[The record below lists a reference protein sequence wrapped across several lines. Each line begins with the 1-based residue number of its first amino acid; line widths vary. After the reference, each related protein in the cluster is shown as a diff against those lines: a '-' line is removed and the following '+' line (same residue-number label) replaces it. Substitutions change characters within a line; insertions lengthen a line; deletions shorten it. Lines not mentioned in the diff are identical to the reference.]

1 MNTMKR
7 SFLTLIIIALL
18 LLSACTLADSDTAAP
33 PAEAGQSAT
42 PAATSP
48 SPANSQAVETTQP
61 AAMDSPVPL
70 ADALESLEPRDV
82 FQNFYG
88 ITQVPRP
95 SGQMEQIRQYLVDF
109 GEGLGLETLV
119 DEAGNVLIRKPAAP
133 GFENRAGVV
142 LQAHMDMVP
151 QIADGV
157 AFDFHV
163 DPIPAFVSGDYI
175 VAEGTTLGADNGIG
189 MAMIMAVLQ
198 STTLEAGPLEA
209 LFTADEESDM
219 SGANG
224 LRGDLLQGEIL
235 INMDSEDEG
244 VFTIGSA
251 GGAHATIQFTY
262 PEVDAPAGMVAYEI
276 KVQGLKGGHSG
287 LHINLGRGHA
297 TKLLVRLL
305 KESAGRFGIRL
316 ASLTGGTAFNAI
328 PTDATAIVILPEEQ
342 VEAFTVYIRDYEA
355 TVQSELSAVEP
366 DLDIALAAVAS
377 PERVMDESV
386 QVDVIDALYAHPQ
399 GVMRM
404 SDVVPDLVETSTNMG
419 VATLHNGQLEVVSC
433 PRSSVDS
440 ALTDVNQM
448 IGSVWELAG
457 YPLAITD
464 QYKGWKPD
472 PESPVLG
479 IMQAAYQ
486 ELYGREPVISAV
498 HAGLE
503 CGAIG
508 GIYPEMDMISIG
520 PTLNDVHS
528 TDERLF
534 IPSVGK
540 VMALLTTVLQ
550 QIPGTQ

>member
-18 LLSACTLADSDTAAP
+18 LSACTPADSDTAAP
-33 PAEAGQSAT
+33 PAEGGLSAT
-42 PAATSP
+42 PAATSL
-48 SPANSQAVETTQP
+48 SPANSQTVVTTQP

-251 GGAHATIQFTY
+251 GGAHATIQSAY
-262 PEVDAPAGMVAYEI
+262 PEVDAPAGTVAYEI

-328 PTDATAIVILPEEQ
+328 PTDATAVVILPEEQ
-342 VEAFTVYIRDYEA
+342 VEAFAAYIRDYEA

-366 DLDIALAAVAS
+366 GLNIALAAVAP

-386 QVDVIDALYAHPQ
+386 QADVIDALYAHPQ
-399 GVMRM
+399 G
-404 SDVVPDLVETSTNMG
+404 
-419 VATLHNGQLEVVSC
+419 
-433 PRSSVDS
+433 
-440 ALTDVNQM
+440 
-448 IGSVWELAG
+448 
-457 YPLAITD
+457 
-464 QYKGWKPD
+464 
-472 PESPVLG
+472 
-479 IMQAAYQ
+479 
-486 ELYGREPVISAV
+486 
-498 HAGLE
+498 
-503 CGAIG
+503 
-508 GIYPEMDMISIG
+508 
-520 PTLNDVHS
+520 
-528 TDERLF
+528 
-534 IPSVGK
+534 
-540 VMALLTTVLQ
+540 
-550 QIPGTQ
+550 